1 MKIQP
6 PLFLL
11 LTLLG
16 VSSFLWIIVPWGIFA
31 FAAFGLLFLAAIM
44 LNIPEATS
52 LSVAS
57 RRTSFFFKGMGL
69 QILRGFAWGLG
80 LGVGGIRQVA
90 YG

>member
-31 FAAFGLLFLAAIM
+31 FAAFGLLLVLAVL
-44 LNIPEATS
+44 LNIPEAAS
-52 LSVAS
+52 LWTAS
-57 RRTSFFFKGMGL
+57 RKPTFFFKGMGL
-69 QILRGFAWGLG
+69 QVLRGFAWGLG
-80 LGVGGIRQVA
+80 LGIGGIGQVIRS
-90 YG
+90 